1 MFILCFRINNCVG
14 ETNRWLFVQLVLYA
28 TLMSSSAL
36 CLLLYSGYMLP
47 PCDLHKDMVVQLL
60 LRLVDTPAL
69 PLSLSYLCNAIT

>member
-36 CLLLYSGYMLP
+36 CLLLYSGYILP
-47 PCDLHKDMVVQLL
+47 PCDLHKDMVVCATVATSENSCPPLL
-60 LRLVDTPAL
+60 PY
-69 PLSLSYLCNAIT
+69 P